1 MKKAI
6 ILFAILAVFGRTET
20 ASAGAAEGEAAWK
33 AVKCGN
39 CHNQTDKKKVGP
51 GLAGILARADEA
63 WVKSW
68 LADPEGVWKA
78 NEGYTATMKAAMG
91 KAGSPK
97 PSHKTS
103 RKLTEQEVNDL
114 VEFMKGFK

>member
-1 MKKAI
+1 MKKASI
-6 ILFAILAVFGRTET
+6 IFAALAVLIQAQT
-20 ASAGAAEGEAAWK
+20 AAAGAAEGEAAWK
-33 AVKCGN
+33 ALKCGN

-51 GLAGILARADEA
+51 GLAGLMTRTNDA

-78 NEGYTATMKAAMG
+78 NEGYTVTLKTAMG

-97 PSHKTS
+97 PAHKT